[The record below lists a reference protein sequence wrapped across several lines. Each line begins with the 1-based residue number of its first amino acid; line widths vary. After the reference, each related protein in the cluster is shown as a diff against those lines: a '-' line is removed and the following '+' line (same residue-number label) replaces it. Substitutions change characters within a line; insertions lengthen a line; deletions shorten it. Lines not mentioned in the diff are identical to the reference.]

1 MGDFNRKPTLR
12 RIAVVTI
19 VLLAGLVAAAIA
31 YRQSIAEALLMRQ
44 LHNLGLDRAEFVVRR
59 FDAGLLEVEDLSI
72 GRGDG
77 LQIAQIE
84 AYFSAR
90 GLFASRLDALRISG
104 VRLRGTLD
112 EAGLSLGPLDRL
124 FEPNS
129 ASANPGGSAALP
141 VSSIEIEDALL
152 ELATAEGPLRVG
164 VELQATESAP
174 GQFEV
179 DAELRVD
186 HAFANLDAHLRSEFS
201 FRISK
206 EDVIEA
212 DLEVAPVGVDF
223 EMELA
228 TPNRELVIEISGS
241 HEFAE
246 ARGQAGLDLHAID
259 FDPAQLQPST
269 LFPILS
275 DHLTEVSGSIEM
287 KGSVDWNA
295 DGMRGTIEVAASD
308 LSATAA
314 LATLEHLNAI
324 IELNETGATLS
335 DQTLSVGR
343 LDFGLELTD
352 GLIRFRVE
360 PGGIVA
366 IESASWK
373 FAGGELTTAGEI
385 DPRSENWE
393 TSLLAKGVDLT
404 KLLELV
410 NLDGL
415 SGSGTLEGEFP
426 IALVGGE
433 IEIRNAV
440 LRSSGEAGVIRY
452 RPDPGTADIA
462 AADDQFA
469 TTLAVL
475 ENFHY
480 ERLEIEINGPALGAV
495 AVQIHLAGVN
505 PDYQEGHPVDFKLSV
520 AARLADLL
528 RDEMRIYR
536 IPAEIEERLRAFAKR
551 AL

>member
-12 RIAVVTI
+12 RIAVVVI
-19 VLLAGLVAAAIA
+19 VVLTGLVAAAIA
-31 YRQSIAEALLMRQ
+31 YRQSIAETLLMRQ
-44 LHNLGLDRAEFVVRR
+44 LRNLGLERAEFAVRR
-59 FDAGLLEVEDLSI
+59 FDAGLLELEDLSV
-72 GRGDG
+72 GSGDG

-84 AYFSAR
+84 AHFSPR
-90 GLFASRLDALRISG
+90 GLLASRLDTLQLSG

-112 EAGLSLGPLDRL
+112 EAGLSFGPLDRL
-124 FEPNS
+124 FEPS
-129 ASANPGGSAALP
+129 TASAHPGGSAALP
-141 VSSIEIEDALL
+141 VSSIKIEDALL
-152 ELATAEGPLRVG
+152 ELATAEGPLRIG
-164 VELQATESAP
+164 LELQATESAP
-174 GQFEV
+174 GQFEL

-186 HAFANLDAHLRSEFS
+186 HVFANLDAHLRSEFS

-206 EDVIEA
+206 PGVIETA
-212 DLEVAPVGVDF
+212 REVAAAGVDF
-223 EMELA
+223 EMEIA
-228 TPNRELVIEISGS
+228 TPNRELVIEISGA

-246 ARGQAGLDLHAID
+246 ASGRARLTLHAIE
-259 FDPAQLQPST
+259 FDPAQLQPAT

-287 KGSVDWNA
+287 EGSVDWNA
-295 DGMRGTIEVAASD
+295 DGMRGSVEVAVSD
-308 LSATAA
+308 LSATSA
-314 LATLEHLNAI
+314 LATFEHLNATV
-324 IELNETGATLS
+324 ELNETGATLP
-335 DQTLSVGR
+335 DQTLWIGR

-352 GLIRFRVE
+352 GLIHFRVK

-373 FAGGELTTAGEI
+373 FAGGELTTVGEI

-393 TSLLAKGVDLT
+393 TSLLVKGVDLA
-404 KLLELV
+404 KLIELV

-426 IALVGGE
+426 IARVGDE

-469 TTLAVL
+469 TTLSVL

-480 ERLEIEINGPALGAV
+480 ERIEIEINGSALGEV

-528 RDEMRIYR
+528 RDEVRIYR
-536 IPAEIEERLRAFAKR
+536 IPAEIEERLRAFAIR
-551 AL
+551 AQ